1 MNTKSFVFSL
11 FLTKGTKVQALC
23 CSSHAIKS
31 LRVVLAAIDA
41 KSVFWVIK
49 DVQVSSKLS
58 DWAIWALY
66 LTGKFA
72 DVPVNLKKFGVP
84 LGVSL

>member
-1 MNTKSFVFSL
+1 MYTKSFVFSL
-11 FLTKGTKVQALC
+11 FFTKGTSFQALC
-23 CSSHAIKS
+23 VSCHTLKS

-72 DVPVNLKKFGVP
+72 DLPVNLKKFGVP